1 MGIVK
6 RTNRKYD
13 YQPRYFK
20 SDKEGSPFKIE
31 GRFDDQRKTLTT
43 GGGLKTRFLT
53 AWDEL
58 QESRKGGYN
67 RTIIFIFLVLLL
79 LFLWVIDF
87 DLSIFTT
94 PSY

>member
-6 RTNRKYD
+6 RTNKKYD
-13 YQPRYFK
+13 YQPRYYK

-31 GRFDDQRKTLTT
+31 GRFDEHRKTLSS
-43 GGGLKTRFLT
+43 GGGLKKRFLT

-58 QESRKGGYN
+58 QENRKGGYN
-67 RTIIFIFLVLLL
+67 KTIALIFIILVL

-87 DLSIFTT
+87 DLSVFTAS
-94 PSY
+94 PY

>member
-6 RTNRKYD
+6 RTNKKYD

-31 GRFDDQRKTLTT
+31 GRFDEHRKTLSSS
-43 GGGLKTRFLT
+43 GGLKKRFLT

-58 QESRKGGYN
+58 QESRKGSYN
-67 RTIIFIFLVLLL
+67 RTIVFVVLFLIF
-79 LFLWVIDF
+79 LFLWIIDF
-87 DLSIFTT
+87 DLSIFGL
-94 PSY
+94 SSF